1 MNIDLNSIIGSKK
14 NIGADNPD
22 IPSAFD
28 LNNGLLHGV
37 NCTKCNNTGRILE
50 NRSGMLYAIECE
62 CMNVRRGLLHLRR
75 SGLQDMVKYNTF
87 ESFKTPNAATAN
99 IKKSAMAYVNINNGA
114 WFFVRGSR
122 GSGKTHICTAIAKDI
137 MEKGRSL
144 KYVLWRDLVQQ
155 LKAVINEIEYRDIMD
170 SLRKADVLYIDDF
183 LKGSIS
189 DSDVNRAYEIINARY
204 NLKSK
209 KTIISSERSLE
220 EIDALDSAI
229 SDRIRERCGGF
240 IFALDGINWRRQ
252 CNPKPVSGPA
262 PYMVSR

>member
-1 MNIDLNSIIGSKK
+1 MNIDLGSIIGSLK
-14 NIGADNPD
+14 NIGAESPD
-22 IPSAFD
+22 VFGSYD
-28 LNNGLLHGV
+28 LNNGVLHGV

-50 NRSGMLYAIECE
+50 NRNGMLFAIECE
-62 CMNVRRGLLHLRR
+62 CMNVRRGMLHLRR

-87 ESFKTPNAATAN
+87 ESFKTPNAATQN
-99 IKKSAMAYVNINNGA
+99 IKRCAMAYAGLNNGA

-137 MEKGRSL
+137 MEKGKSL

-155 LKAVINEIEYRDIMD
+155 LKSVINEVEYRDIMD
-170 SLRKADVLYIDDF
+170 ELRKADVLYIDDF

-189 DSDVNRAYEIINARY
+189 ESDINRAYEIVNARY
-204 NLKSK
+204 NLKTK

-229 SDRIRERCGGF
+229 SDRIRERSRGF

-252 CNPKPVSGPA
+252 CNASGMAPSTVSP
-262 PYMVSR
+262 